1 MLASPFFHF
10 RLAIAVYYWRP
21 DQAFADPEL
30 SKFLVADR
38 LDEFR
43 GTGGVRIEDNVVIT
57 SSGAE
62 LLNTVPR
69 TVTEIENWMAGDDSF
84 LQKFK

>member
-10 RLAIAVYYWRP
+10 RLAMAVCYCRP
-21 DQAFADPEL
+21 DQALADPGL
-30 SKFLVADR
+30 NKFLVAER
-38 LDEFR
+38 LAEYR

-84 LQKFK
+84 LQNFK